1 MPTSA
6 TDQYFS
12 KVFAF
17 DGSSTYTDI
26 TLEMQSPAGT
36 SSTVLADTNDILYLG
51 DTDRFDMAIF
61 DIDTAGS
68 LGALT
73 WEFSNGSN
81 WTAFTPLSATYY
93 TDPDDSPDT
102 AYAFSKDGAE
112 QFPTGR
118 MSDWA
123 TLTVNS
129 VNIYWIRCTSA
140 ASVSTAPSIRS
151 IRKRALAAYCST
163 QDVFNLLQLK
173 NVSTTDGS
181 GSDFTTSTT
190 PTKATV
196 EQYIETAQ
204 SHIDFTTRK
213 SWRPNFIHEEYHE
226 FNLNGFHL
234 DKANGFKIFE
244 LKVWSGAD
252 WQIKTQ
258 GRKSDYFFVPDTNMI
273 QYSRYFLLPARFTS
287 YNAPVWRW
295 GGGEFTMPVK
305 ISYMYGK
312 DIATDSREGGI
323 AFDMARKLAA
333 IDVLRDS
340 DFGNLAV
347 SGMDRVQ
354 LPQKIEGWT
363 TEVAER
369 LDSLRAFETF

>member
-6 TDQYFS
+6 ADQYFD
-12 KVFAF
+12 KVFHY
-17 DGSSTYTDI
+17 DGSSYTDI

-36 SSTVLADTNDILYLG
+36 SATILSDTNDVLYLG
-51 DTDRFDMAIF
+51 SNNRFDMAFF
-61 DIDTAGS
+61 DVATAGS

-93 TDPDDSPDT
+93 TDPDDTPDT
-102 AYAFSKDGAE
+102 MFDFSKDGAE
-112 QFPTGR
+112 TFPTGR

-129 VNIYWIRCTSA
+129 VNIHWIRCTSA
-140 ASVSTAPSIRS
+140 ASVAAAPTLRS
-151 IRKRALAAYCST
+151 IRKRPLASYCST
-163 QDVFNLLQLK
+163 QDVFNLLQLR
-173 NVSTTDGS
+173 NVTTTDGS
-181 GSDFTTSTT
+181 GTDFTTSTI

-196 EQYIETAQ
+196 EQYIESAQ
-204 SHIDFTTRK
+204 SYIDFTTRK
-213 SWRPNFIHEEYHE
+213 SWRPNFIHEEYHQ
-226 FNLNGFHL
+226 FNLGGFHL
-234 DKANGFKIFE
+234 DKKDGYKIMS
-244 LKVWSGAD
+244 LKIWSGASWD
-252 WQIKTQ
+252 TKAQ
-258 GRKSDYFFVPDTNMI
+258 GRKSDYFFVRDTNMI
-273 QYSRYFLLPARFTS
+273 QFSRFFLLPARFTS

-295 GGGEFTMPVK
+295 GGGEFTMPIK

-312 DIATDSREGGI
+312 DIATDHREGGI
-323 AFDMARKLAA
+323 VFDLARKLAA

-354 LPQKIEGWT
+354 IPQKIEGWT
-363 TEVAER
+363 QEIETR
-369 LDSLRAFETF
+369 IDSLRAFETF